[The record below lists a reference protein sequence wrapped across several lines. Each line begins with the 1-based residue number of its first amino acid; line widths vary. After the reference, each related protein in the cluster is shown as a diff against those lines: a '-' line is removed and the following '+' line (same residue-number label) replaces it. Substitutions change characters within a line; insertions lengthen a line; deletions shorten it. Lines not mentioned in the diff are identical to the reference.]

1 MRSLCQLFKISAETL
16 KISKTRSL
24 PRHDVHGIDQGIRQT
39 EESKNMTQ
47 TTSQRLAAYQDF
59 GFLDE
64 KEKIRLKRS
73 RDTGAICVEKHITP
87 ESAPVYR
94 YLAAHP
100 NPAAPEIL
108 ECIETESGLTVIE
121 EYIEG
126 ETLEELLG
134 EGRFSAER
142 AAGIILDLC
151 SALLPLHS
159 AEPPIICRDLKAEN
173 VMIDKAG
180 AVRIVDFDIARTW
193 QPGKTRDTRLLG
205 TREYAAPEQFGFR
218 QTDARTDIYAL
229 GVLLNYLM
237 LRKFPAEESLS
248 GTWGEIVGKCTRM
261 DPEQRYQ
268 NVGELAEALR
278 AALDEWDGISTGK
291 KKVDGSEGTGVSA
304 RMAQVEKSAVDK
316 GDIVGSESTGV
327 SPGAAQVERT
337 AAGKNK
343 AAGPEGAGVSPGA
356 AESEGAMFGRDKAA
370 GSEGVSV
377 QAQGAKAEET
387 ASESSSAAEP
397 GGAGVHAWGAK
408 AEETASG
415 SSRAAGPGGTGASAG
430 EAKVE
435 SSAAKNRLW
444 PPGFRTCKPWKM
456 VTASL
461 VYLVLTVFCFTLEI
475 TEDGDPLSGGR
486 LRFEQ
491 TLIWL
496 SQLLFI
502 GILFNYC
509 GMRDRLPLVRNRH
522 LPIRILGLAAAWIIL
537 FGLAALIAVLAE
549 GLW

>member
-1 MRSLCQLFKISAETL
+1 
-16 KISKTRSL
+16 
-24 PRHDVHGIDQGIRQT
+24 
-39 EESKNMTQ
+39 MTQ
-47 TTSQRLAAYQDF
+47 ITSQRLAAYQDF

-73 RDTGAICVEKHITP
+73 RDTGAICVEKHIAP
-87 ESAPVYR
+87 ESASVYR

-108 ECIETESGLTVIE
+108 ECIETESGLIVIE

-134 EGRFSAER
+134 EGGFSAER

-180 AVRIVDFDIARTW
+180 AVRIVDFDISRTW
-193 QPGKTRDTRLLG
+193 QPGKTRDTLLLG

-268 NVGELAEALR
+268 NVGELAKALR
-278 AALDEWDGISTGK
+278 AALDGK
-291 KKVDGSEGTGVSA
+291 DEIAAGKNKAAGSEGTGVSA
-304 RMAQVEKSAVDK
+304 GMVQVEKAAVDK
-316 GDIVGSESTGV
+316 SNIVGSESTGV

-337 AAGKNK
+337 AAGKKK
-343 AAGPEGAGVSPGA
+343 AAGSGGAVVFAGA
-356 AESEGAMFGRDKAA
+356 EESEGAMFGRDKAA
-370 GSEGVSV
+370 GREG
-377 QAQGAKAEET
+377 
-387 ASESSSAAEP
+387 ASA
-397 GGAGVHAWGAK
+397 HAWGAK

-415 SSRAAGPGGTGASAG
+415 SSRAAGPGGIGASAG

-435 SSAAKNRLW
+435 SSAAKNRLL
-444 PPGFRTCKPWKM
+444 PPGFRTRRPWKM

-522 LPIRILGLAAAWIIL
+522 LPIRILGLVAVWIFL

-549 GLW
+549 GIW